1 VTSKIGQKR
10 PLTTSTSP
18 APPITSPQ
26 HRLSSPMTNHG
37 NIPPNQLPNAMQGG
51 SAQGA
56 TSNSGSRGPFATALS
71 FLAKHADVKEE
82 ENPNSASDRGR
93 SGVEHSNPNVGG
105 GQPSVTMQQRSG
117 PSVDHGH
124 KADLGRGGVS
134 GGVHEKGRPI
144 DSKNNEIKKRSSPHQ
159 PPEKVSA
166 SLSLSCP
173 VFHVCVSSTDG

>member
-37 NIPPNQLPNAMQGG
+37 NIPPNQMPNAMQGG
-51 SAQGA
+51 TTQGT

-82 ENPNSASDRGR
+82 DNPNSSSDRGR
-93 SGVEHSNPNVGG
+93 SGVEHSNSNVGG
-105 GQPSVTMQQRSG
+105 SQTSGTMQRSG
-117 PSVDHGH
+117 PSVDHSH
-124 KADLGRGGVS
+124 KSDLGRGV
-134 GGVHEKGRPI
+134 GGVANEKGRPI

-159 PPEKVSA
+159 PPEKVSG
-166 SLSLSCP
+166 SIN
-173 VFHVCVSSTDG
+173 FE